1 MERVVRLARGKGEW
15 QLRNQIRLAIPA
27 GSLVAAL
34 LLATGVSLAAD
45 GVKEKG
51 ALTLRSKPTITGQE
65 VKRTTDLLLSEVPW
79 HKDLEHALA
88 VAKEENKP
96 VFWLQLVGELDD
108 GL

>member
-1 MERVVRLARGKGEW
+1 MRT
-15 QLRNQIRLAIPA
+15 QLRRSIHG

-34 LLATGVSLAAD
+34 LLATGVVLAAD
-45 GVKEKG
+45 GIREKG
-51 ALTLRSKPTITGQE
+51 ALTLRSKPTISGEE

-79 HKDLEHALA
+79 HRDLEQALA
-88 VAKEENKP
+88 VAKEQNKP